1 MDGSAAAQYGAR
13 SRESP
18 GLARLPLVSIVI
30 VNYNYG
36 RYLWEAFDSVATQTY
51 PNIEC
56 IIVDNASTDES
67 AGVLRQI
74 ETRYPETKILRR
86 NDNGGQSLAVQ
97 EGFAASSGE
106 YVVFADADD
115 YLLPTFAEIHV
126 FVHLSLRI
134 PIGFSSSDMIQAA
147 GPRLVTG
154 TIAYMSDYIR
164 SGRGQRPNLLRRVD
178 EAAPEVWTLPSPG
191 GAIETQVHFVEP
203 SHSGDWMW
211 APTSGNCFRRD
222 ALQLVLDNKNLPSL
236 RSCTDSYLLRAV
248 NILTGSVVIDR
259 PLGVYRLHGMNV
271 FSKHPHLNGVV
282 SYDRGGPSDH
292 NQTGRK
298 MIIDHLIANA
308 ALFVPKLPSPQPYI
322 NALKSLDESW
332 PRLPSSVPGCRTY
345 LAGRI
350 VTEAQALAPA
360 LGYFYFIKLLKGLK
374 ASPHVIIRA
383 WARAWVSRRQ
393 IKSG

>member
-1 MDGSAAAQYGAR
+1 MEGSAATQIGAKSGER
-13 SRESP
+13 PSH
-18 GLARLPLVSIVI
+18 ARLPLVSIVI

-36 RYLWEAFDSVATQTY
+36 RYLSEAFESVATQTY

-67 AGVLRQI
+67 ADVLREI
-74 ETRYPETKILRR
+74 EARSPQTKILRR
-86 NDNGGQSLAVQ
+86 KDNGGQSLAVQ
-97 EGFAASSGE
+97 EGFGASSGE

-115 YLLPTFAEIHV
+115 YLLPSFAEIHV

-134 PIGFSSSDMIQAA
+134 PIGFSSSDMLQSA
-147 GPRLVTG
+147 GGRLVTG

-164 SGRGQRPNLLRRVD
+164 SGQGQRPNLLRRVD
-178 EAAPEVWTLPSPG
+178 EAAPEVWTPLSPG
-191 GAIETQVHFVEP
+191 GAIETQVHFVE
-203 SHSGDWMW
+203 STHSGDWMW

-298 MIIDHLIANA
+298 LIIDHMIANA
-308 ALFVPKLPSPQPYI
+308 ACFVPQMPSPQYYI
-322 NALKSLDESW
+322 NALKSVDESW

-350 VTEAQALAPA
+350 VTEAHTLASA

-374 ASPHVIIRA
+374 ASPRVIIMA
-383 WARAWVSRRQ
+383 WAKAWANHKQ
-393 IKSG
+393 IKSE